1 MRADFDERN
10 KTMEKTGFRK
20 NLINIEPYVAGEQP
34 KSENIIKLNANE
46 NAYPPSPL
54 VQKAI
59 SGFDASVLR
68 KYPDFSGEPLK
79 SKLALYYG
87 LKPSQVFVGN
97 GSDDVLA
104 AAFRAFFNSDKP
116 ILYPDVTYSFYPVWC
131 DIMRIPYKTIPL
143 KEDLTIDVN
152 DYNTENGGI
161 IFPNPNAPT
170 SIALDK
176 DKIITLLDNN
186 RDVVVV
192 IDETYIDFGGE
203 SCIDLLDKYDNLVLT
218 RTFSKSRS
226 LAGMRLG
233 FAMASEELI
242 SYMNAVKDS
251 YNSYPVDAV
260 AIKAGCAAVEDDK
273 YFKDTL
279 NKLVSTRERL
289 ADALSDMGFDVA
301 DSSANFLFAKH
312 DKYAAKEVFAFLRE
326 KGIFVRYFNKPR
338 IDDRLRI
345 TVGTDEET
353 DALINALKELIK

>member
-1 MRADFDERN
+1 
-10 KTMEKTGFRK
+10 MEKQGFRK

-34 KSENIIKLNANE
+34 KSDNIIKLNANE
-46 NAYPPSPL
+46 NAYPPSPK

-59 SGFDASVLR
+59 SAFDAQVLR

-79 SKLALYYG
+79 SKLARYYG

-104 AAFRAFFNSDKP
+104 AAFRAFFNGSEP

-131 DIMRIPYKTIPL
+131 DIMKIPYKTIPL
-143 KEDLTIDVN
+143 KDDFTIDVN
-152 DYNTENGGI
+152 DYNINNGGI

-170 SIALDK
+170 SIALPKAD
-176 DKIITLLDNN
+176 IISLLDKN

-192 IDETYIDFGGE
+192 LDETYIDFGGE
-203 SCIDLLDKYDNLVLT
+203 SCVDLLEKYDNLVIT

-233 FAMASEELI
+233 FAMGSEELI

-260 AIKAGCAAVEDDK
+260 AIAAGCAAVEDDE
-273 YFKDTL
+273 YFKNTIA
-279 NKLVSTRERL
+279 KLVATRERL
-289 ADALSDMGFDVA
+289 AKALADMGFDVSP
-301 DSSANFLFAKH
+301 SSANFLFARH
-312 DKYAAKEVFAFLRE
+312 DKFSAKEIFSFLRD
-326 KGIFVRYFNKPR
+326 KGIFVRYFDKPR

-353 DALINALKELIK
+353 DRLIAAIGQLVIK

>member
-1 MRADFDERN
+1 
-10 KTMEKTGFRK
+10 MEKQGFRK
-20 NLINIEPYVAGEQP
+20 NLISIEPYVAGEQP
-34 KSENIIKLNANE
+34 KNDNIIKLNANE
-46 NAYPPSPL
+46 NAYPPSPE
-54 VQKAI
+54 VQKAV
-59 SGFDASVLR
+59 SAFDAGKLR
-68 KYPDFSGEPLK
+68 LYPDFSAEPLR
-79 SKLALYYG
+79 STLAEYYG
-87 LKPSQVFVGN
+87 LKTSQVFVGN

-104 AAFRAFFNSDKP
+104 AAFRAFFNSELP

-131 DIMRIPYKTIPL
+131 DMLRIPYKTLPL
-143 KEDLTIDVN
+143 KEDFTIDVN
-152 DYNTENGGI
+152 DYTQPNGGI

-176 DKIITLLDNN
+176 SEIIKLLDAN

-242 SYMNAVKDS
+242 GYMNAVKDS

-260 AIKAGCAAVEDDK
+260 AIAAGTAAVKDDK

-279 NKLVSTRERL
+279 AKVISTRERL
-289 ADALSDMGFDVA
+289 ASALEGMGFTVA
-301 DSSANFLFAKH
+301 KSSANFLFAEHK
-312 DKYAAKEVFAFLRE
+312 KLSAQEIFSFLRD

-338 IDDRLRI
+338 IDNRLRI
-345 TVGTDEET
+345 TVGTDEQT
-353 DALINALKELIK
+353 DKMIAAIKELVG

>member
-1 MRADFDERN
+1 
-10 KTMEKTGFRK
+10 MEKQGFRR

-34 KSENIIKLNANE
+34 KSDDIIKLNANE
-46 NAYPPSPL
+46 NAYPPSPE

-59 SGFDASVLR
+59 AGFDAARLR
-68 KYPDFSGEPLK
+68 LYPDFSGEPLK
-79 SKLALYYG
+79 SVLAEYYG
-87 LKPSQVFVGN
+87 LKPAQVFVGN

-104 AAFRAFFNSDKP
+104 AAFRAFFNSELP

-131 DIMRIPYKTIPL
+131 DILRIPYKTLPL
-143 KEDLTIDVN
+143 RDDFTIDVN
-152 DYNTENGGI
+152 DYMQPNGGI

-176 DKIITLLDNN
+176 SEIIRLLDAN

-203 SCIDLLDKYDNLVLT
+203 SCIDLLDRYDNLVLT

-242 SYMNAVKDS
+242 GYMNAVKDS

-260 AIKAGCAAVEDDK
+260 AIAAGAAAVKDDK

-279 NKLVSTRERL
+279 AKVITTRERL
-289 ADALSDMGFDVA
+289 TSALEGMGFTVA
-301 DSSANFLFAKH
+301 KSAANFLFAKH
-312 DKYAAKEVFAFLRE
+312 EKLSAKEIFTYLRD

-338 IDDRLRI
+338 IDNYLRI
-345 TVGTDEET
+345 TVGTDEQT
-353 DALINALKELIK
+353 DKMIGALKELIG

>member
-1 MRADFDERN
+1 
-10 KTMEKTGFRK
+10 MEKQGFRK

-34 KSENIIKLNANE
+34 KSDNIIKLNANE
-46 NAYPPSPL
+46 NAYPPSPM
-54 VQKAI
+54 VGRAI
-59 SGFDASVLR
+59 AEFDSSVLR
-68 KYPDFSGEPLK
+68 KYPDFSAEPLK
-79 SKLALYYG
+79 SELAAYYG
-87 LKPSQVFVGN
+87 LTPGRVFVGN

-104 AAFRAFFNSDKP
+104 AAFRAFFNGDEP

-131 DIMRIPYKTIPL
+131 DILKIPYKTIPL
-143 KEDLTIDVN
+143 KDDFTIDVA
-152 DYNTENGGI
+152 DYKIKNGGI

-176 DKIITLLDNN
+176 SKITELLDAN
-186 RDVVVV
+186 RDVIVV

-203 SCIDLLDKYDNLVLT
+203 SCVDLLDKYDNLVLT

-233 FAMASEELI
+233 FAMGSEELI

-260 AIKAGCAAVEDDK
+260 AISAGCAAVKDDK
-273 YFKDTL
+273 YFKDTIS
-279 NKLVSTRERL
+279 KLVSTRERL
-289 ADALSDMGFDVA
+289 IKEFDALGFKTA
-301 DSSANFLFAKH
+301 PSAANFIFTRH
-312 DKYAAKEVFAFLRE
+312 DRFSAKEIFAFLRE

-338 IDDRLRI
+338 IDNYLRI

-353 DALINALKELIK
+353 DKLISAVKELIDQ

>member
-1 MRADFDERN
+1 
-10 KTMEKTGFRK
+10 MEKQGFRK

-34 KSENIIKLNANE
+34 KTADIIKLNANE
-46 NAYPPSPL
+46 NAYPPSPE

-59 SGFDASVLR
+59 SQFNAEKLR
-68 KYPDFSGEPLK
+68 LYPDFSGEPLK
-79 SKLALYYG
+79 SKLAEYYG
-87 LKPSQVFVGN
+87 LKPAQVFVGN

-131 DIMRIPYKTIPL
+131 DILKIPYKTLPL
-143 KEDLTIDVN
+143 REDFTMNVD
-152 DYNTENGGI
+152 DYTQPNGGI

-170 SIALDK
+170 SMALDK
-176 DKIITLLDNN
+176 SEIIRLIDANQ
-186 RDVVVV
+186 DVIVV

-203 SCIDLLDKYDNLVLT
+203 SCVDLLAKYENLVIT

-233 FAMASEELI
+233 FAMGSEELK

-260 AIKAGCAAVEDDK
+260 AIAAGCAAVDDNK
-273 YFKDTL
+273 YFKDTIA
-279 NKLVSTRERL
+279 KIVSTRERL
-289 ADALSDMGFDVA
+289 TKALEDMGFSVA
-301 DSSANFLFAKH
+301 KSAANFLFATH
-312 DKYAAKEVFAFLRE
+312 NKYSAKEIFTFLRD

-338 IDDRLRI
+338 IDNRLRI
-345 TVGTDEET
+345 TVGTDEQT
-353 DALINALKELIK
+353 DKMIAAIKELVG

>member
-1 MRADFDERN
+1 
-10 KTMEKTGFRK
+10 MENQGFRK

-34 KSENIIKLNANE
+34 KNDNIIKLNANE
-46 NAYPPSPL
+46 NAYPPSPE

-59 SGFDASVLR
+59 SGFDAAKLR
-68 KYPDFSGEPLK
+68 LYPDFSGEPLK
-79 SKLALYYG
+79 STLAEYYG
-87 LKPSQVFVGN
+87 LKPAQVFVGN

-104 AAFRAFFNSDKP
+104 AAFRAFFNSDMP

-131 DIMRIPYKTIPL
+131 DILRIPYKTIPL
-143 KEDLTIDVN
+143 KEDFTIDVN
-152 DYNTENGGI
+152 DYAQPNGGI

-176 DKIITLLDNN
+176 SEIIKLLDAN
-186 RDVVVV
+186 RDVVIV

-203 SCIDLLDKYDNLVLT
+203 SCVDLLDKYDNLVLT

-260 AIKAGCAAVEDDK
+260 AIAAGVSAVNDDK

-279 NKLVSTRERL
+279 AKVISTRERL
-289 ADALSDMGFDVA
+289 AKALEDMGFTVA
-301 DSSANFLFAKH
+301 KSAANFLFAEHNKFT
-312 DKYAAKEVFAFLRE
+312 AQEIFNFLRD

-338 IDDRLRI
+338 IDNRLRI
-345 TVGTDEET
+345 TVGTDEQT
-353 DALINALKELIK
+353 DKMISALKELIG